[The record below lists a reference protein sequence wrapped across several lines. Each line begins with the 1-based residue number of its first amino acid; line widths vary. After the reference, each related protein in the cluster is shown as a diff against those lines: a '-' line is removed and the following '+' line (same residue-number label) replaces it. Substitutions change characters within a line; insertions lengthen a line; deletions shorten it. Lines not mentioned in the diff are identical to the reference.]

1 MKNIILDKVSCN
13 NCGHIKFNFSLPKK
27 LPIHLHL
34 RCSKCDGN
42 NIVFELASSTNNT
55 DLFSEKTNIN
65 NENFNGF
72 KGSNGIKSAKILE
85 IWTRYLE
92 SELPYKLQFSGDEL
106 GYYDYAR
113 EKESHMHDIYDDH
126 TSKKIQNQNQI
137 EWYDED
143 YESF

>member
-34 RCSKCDGN
+34 RCSKCDGD
-42 NIVFELASSTNNT
+42 NIVFELASSINNT

-85 IWTRYLE
+85 IWNRYLE
-92 SELPYKLQFSGDEL
+92 SELPYKLQFSGDDL
-106 GYYDYAR
+106 YYDDGLDWDNAY
-113 EKESHMHDIYDDH
+113 HDIDDDYA
-126 TSKKIQNQNQI
+126 SKKFNDQNQI